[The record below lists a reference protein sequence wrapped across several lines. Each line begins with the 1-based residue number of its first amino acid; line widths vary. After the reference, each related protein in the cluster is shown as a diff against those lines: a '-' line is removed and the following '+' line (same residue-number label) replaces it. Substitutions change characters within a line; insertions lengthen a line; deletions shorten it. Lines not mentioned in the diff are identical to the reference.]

1 MSKIKFVGGEKGGIG
16 KSLFCSVLL
25 ESFLNDEK
33 PFYLFDMDRSNP
45 DVGRA
50 YAANIYQDSTAQ
62 KIYFSED
69 PNDIYLADQI
79 YEKASVLD
87 MDIIVNLPSQVEF
100 LLNKW
105 LLEQGI
111 IEAAKETKVSMDYY
125 FVTDGTND
133 SLNILR
139 EMLKLYDGEAWI
151 NYTIVVN
158 EGLKK
163 SRRSD
168 VEKLFTE
175 QQVNYLTL
183 GYLNISP
190 KTKGIIAANNLRYCD
205 ALESSQVEILERQR
219 LKKFLRES
227 IKQF

>member
-1 MSKIKFVGGEKGGIG
+1 MPKIKFIGGEKGGIG
-16 KSLFCSVLL
+16 KSLFCSILL
-25 ESFLNDEK
+25 EYYLEQEK
-33 PFYLFDMDRSNP
+33 PFHLFDTDRSNP

-50 YAANIYQDSTAQ
+50 YAAKVYQDQTARR
-62 KIYFSED
+62 IYFSED
-69 PNDIYLADQI
+69 PNDIYLADEI
-79 YEKASVLD
+79 YEKATSLD
-87 MDIIVNLPSQVEF
+87 IDIVVNLPSQVECI
-100 LLNKW
+100 LNKW
-105 LLEQGI
+105 LIEQGI
-111 IEAAKETKVSMDYY
+111 IEAAKENQVSMDYY

-163 SRRSD
+163 AKRSD
-168 VEKLFTE
+168 IEKIFAE
-175 QQVNYLTL
+175 QQVSYLTL